1 MSKKFLHAFLA
12 ITAAACLLTSCRSD
26 LNLSEV
32 DTSMEAH
39 LKMALPVASV
49 SMQFG
54 NLLHLDQTTTLSFD
68 TIGETPVL
76 CFQLTT
82 DPDTTRKFSVFDLNG
97 KLKGAE
103 FGVNVYDQLKDKSY
117 HVSIPLPGGGSID
130 TVIPFI
136 LAAELLEGFDT
147 LYLPKEV
154 PGFDSTMV
162 FSLALPLSEI
172 NREGLAQRVD
182 SVKFDIAQFGIVLN
196 KDSFEGI
203 SMDWIQ
209 EITLELGDEFDM
221 HGKPNKQIIYSPS
234 LGIAWDFGQ
243 QKDIPLED
251 WALKLLTKAT
261 DHPTMADVTDTI
273 HVKASIKYSVPQ
285 GVKIAINKHSGLK
298 CNINVGELKP
308 TYLWGWFT
316 PYKDMF
322 DEGKFPLN
330 IDFKDLPFLSD
341 ESTVLPFSRPELEAR
356 LRTQVAG
363 VVRLDSSYVFAK
375 DAKGVKHSAMFEDPT
390 THELSSIFNYKFPKS
405 ECIDPS
411 TMSSTNDTTNL
422 HLQFDKD
429 FGHIQ
434 NLFEGGIPKEVTY
447 KFRFSFDEEQ
457 TPQIRIPMNTF
468 VHLYT
473 RAKLPFTFQ
482 DGFYLKYSNNAEN
495 IDISQFDID
504 SILYKAFEER
514 AQLGDSSKVGVVM
527 KTESTVPLHIKL
539 VLRCYNDSDQVIMD
553 PENPSQEFKIFDKD
567 TLDIYPPD
575 VEQSSTLD
583 SWTITPND
591 TTYNT
596 ATLTKKQLRVFPRTK
611 ALRYTLIIDESCMQ
625 ETWKKGVYDVP
636 IGADG
641 TIKFTIGVTADIDA
655 AIQLNL
661 NSK

>member
-1 MSKKFLHAFLA
+1 
-12 ITAAACLLTSCRSD
+12 
-26 LNLSEV
+26 
-32 DTSMEAH
+32 
-39 LKMALPVASV
+39 MALPVASV

-97 KLKGAE
+97 KLKDPE
-103 FGVNVYDQLKDKSY
+103 PISVNVYDILKDKTY
-117 HVSIPLPGGGSID
+117 HITVQTPWGPVD
-130 TVIPFI
+130 TVVSYIT
-136 LAAELLEGFDT
+136 AAEYGINK
-147 LYLPKEV
+147 LYIPESV
-154 PGFDSTMV
+154 HFDSTME

-182 SVKFDIAQFGIVLN
+182 SVQFEKTEFGIVIN
-196 KDSFEGI
+196 KDNFDGLTTKWVDKI
-203 SMDWIQ
+203 SIV
-209 EITLELGDEFDM
+209 LGDEFEYYEK
-221 HGKPNKQIIYSPS
+221 GKKIDTLILFPSTETPILDFGKQIY
-234 LGIAWDFGQ
+234 L
-243 QKDIPLED
+243 PLD
-251 WALKLLTKAT
+251 KQWTLNLMKNKKA
-261 DHPTMADVTDTI
+261 PGEQITMADVTDTI
-273 HVKASIKYSVPQ
+273 HIKATIAYHIPQNDTISIYPS
-285 GVKIAINKHSGLK
+285 SGIRCDIK
-298 CNINVGELKP
+298 VGELKP

-375 DAKGVKHSAMFEDPT
+375 DAKGVKHSAMFEKDPT

-514 AQLGDSSKVGVVM
+514 AQLGDSSKVGVIM